1 MSKKKIRAAVRDIV
15 SFSINKG
22 HIEKGRSSVMSESAW
37 EGTVL
42 HNEFQSEMKEKYGV
56 KEIGI
61 FGSFVRGEARED
73 SDVDILVEFEKP
85 IGFFKFLELEEY
97 LSNLIG
103 RKVDLVSKKAL
114 KPHIGKYIL
123 EEVVTV

>member
-1 MSKKKIRAAVRDIV
+1 MWRGSDLNHEDLWNIKQKRKREGGKMKKQLDEIKTILRAH
-15 SFSINKG
+15 K
-22 HIEKGRSSVMSESAW
+22 EE
-37 EGTVL
+37 L
-42 HNEFQSEMKEKYGV
+42 KEKYGV

-61 FGSFVRGEARED
+61 FGSYVRGEAKED

-85 IGFFKFLELEEY
+85 IGIFKFLELEEY
-97 LSNLIG
+97 LSILIG

-123 EEVVTV
+123 KEVVTV

>member
-1 MSKKKIRAAVRDIV
+1 MKKSIEEIKKIIRQHKKEI
-15 SFSINKG
+15 
-22 HIEKGRSSVMSESAW
+22 
-37 EGTVL
+37 
-42 HNEFQSEMKEKYGV
+42 KEKYGV

-61 FGSFVRGEARED
+61 FGSLVRGEMKEE

-97 LSNLIG
+97 LSDLIG

-123 EEVVTV
+123 EEVITV

>member
-1 MSKKKIRAAVRDIV
+1 MKKPLDEVKEIIQ
-15 SFSINKG
+15 K
-22 HIEKGRSSVMSESAW
+22 HKKE
-37 EGTVL
+37 L
-42 HNEFQSEMKEKYGV
+42 KEKYGV
-56 KEIGI
+56 KEISI
-61 FGSFVRGEARED
+61 FGSLVREEARED

-85 IGFFKFLELEEY
+85 TGFFKFLELEEY